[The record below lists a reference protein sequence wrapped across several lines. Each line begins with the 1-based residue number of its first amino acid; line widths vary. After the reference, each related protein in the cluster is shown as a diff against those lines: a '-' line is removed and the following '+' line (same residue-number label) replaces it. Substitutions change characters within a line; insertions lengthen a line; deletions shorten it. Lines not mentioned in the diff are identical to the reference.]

1 MGLSR
6 RSMRSTNPRVRRT
19 GAFCLALFA
28 MAIQAAIHGQSPR
41 YGLGR
46 PPTADEIRTWDIAVD
61 PEGHGLPPGSG
72 SAAEGKPIYAQR
84 CALCHGATGRE
95 GPQDILVGGLGTLST
110 GKPLKTVGSFWPYA
124 TTLWDYLN
132 RAMPFDHPGTLP
144 PDQVYATV
152 AYVLYL
158 NGIIGEHD
166 RLDART
172 LPQVK
177 MPNRGGFVAD
187 PRPDVGPVHPAP
199 TPKPPAR

>member
-1 MGLSR
+1 
-6 RSMRSTNPRVRRT
+6 MRSPNRR
-19 GAFCLALFA
+19 LAARLIA
-28 MAIQAAIHGQSPR
+28 CVAVLAIIATAAVLAQSPH

-46 PPTADEIRTWDIAVD
+46 TPSPTELRAWDIAVSPD
-61 PEGHGLPPGSG
+61 GHGLPPGSG
-72 SAAEGKPIYAQR
+72 SAADGKPIYATR

-95 GPQDILVGGLGTLST
+95 GPQDILAGGQGTLST
-110 GKPLKTVGSFWPYA
+110 VKPLKTVGSYWPYA
-124 TTLWDYLN
+124 TTLWDYVN

-158 NGIIGEHD
+158 NGIVGEHD

-177 MPNRGGFVAD
+177 MPNRGGFVSD
-187 PRPDVGPVHPAP
+187 PRPDVGPVLPAP
-199 TPKPPAR
+199 VRKLPSR

>member
-1 MGLSR
+1 MPSVNR
-6 RSMRSTNPRVRRT
+6 RRIVALLTARAA
-19 GAFCLALFA
+19 GLALFA
-28 MAIQAAIHGQSPR
+28 AATVHAQSPH

-46 PPTADEIRTWDIAVD
+46 TPGQDEIRAWDIAVSPD
-61 PEGHGLPPGSG
+61 GHGLPPGSG
-72 SAAEGKPIYAQR
+72 SAADGKAIYAMR

-95 GPQDILVGGLGTLST
+95 GPQDILVGGKGTLT
-110 GKPLKTVGSFWPYA
+110 TAKPLKTVGSYWPYA
-124 TTLWDYLN
+124 TTLWDYIN

-144 PDQVYATV
+144 PDQVYATS

-177 MPNRGGFVAD
+177 MPNRGGFVRD
-187 PRPDVGPVHPAP
+187 PRPDIGQVHPAP
-199 TPKPPAR
+199 ARTPLPR